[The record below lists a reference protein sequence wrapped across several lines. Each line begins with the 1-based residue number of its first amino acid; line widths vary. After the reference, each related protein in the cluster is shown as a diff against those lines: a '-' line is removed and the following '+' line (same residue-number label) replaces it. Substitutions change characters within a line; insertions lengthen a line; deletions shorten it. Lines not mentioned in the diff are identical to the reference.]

1 MLRPLL
7 SSAGG
12 VGSSVADADGKGVR
26 CGICRQSDHA
36 ICILLN
42 IALFVVYSVAVAGM
56 VQRPQPLVR
65 MMAGFVCSNTGLGR
79 GLLCNGAPLPNPFT
93 IAHRRRRFHVVGIH
107 LFVFAVS
114 YCSLFRSRCSLRCR
128 RSSVDH
134 SVTTAPPPA
143 YAVAPAS
150 SGG

>member
-7 SSAGG
+7 SSAG

-42 IALFVVYSVAVAGM
+42 IALFVVYSVAVAGI

-65 MMAGFVCSNTGLGR
+65 MMARFICSNTGLER
-79 GLLCNGAPLPNPFT
+79 GLLYNGEPLTNPFT
-93 IAHRRRRFHVVGIH
+93 IAHHRWRLHVVSIY
-107 LFVFAVS
+107 LFVLAV
-114 YCSLFRSRCSLRCR
+114 
-128 RSSVDH
+128 
-134 SVTTAPPPA
+134 
-143 YAVAPAS
+143 
-150 SGG
+150 